1 MLNHLSL
8 LQHSITVFFWSK
20 EVELS
25 TNQSR
30 NEFVDYI
37 PHLLGCTIL
46 DGEILSCLVIIIN
59 SILFQNLIRH
69 IGKYGSLDCEM
80 DQQVVKKIFEWLV
93 CYVWVRL
100 IVFLVKIVNIAM
112 PLSLWQSYSVPPL
125 TELIVNDY
133 PIDYLTWFDLD
144 FTIFR
149 VKISGIYL

>member
-1 MLNHLSL
+1 MLNYLNL

-20 EVELS
+20 EVELLTKS
-25 TNQSR
+25 VKKWACWLYSPSVR
-30 NEFVDYI
+30 LHYSGWWD
-37 PHLLGCTIL
+37 
-46 DGEILSCLVIIIN
+46 SCLVIN

-69 IGKYGSLDCEM
+69 IEKYGSLDCEM

-93 CYVWVRL
+93 CYVWVGL

-112 PLSLWQSYSVPPL
+112 PLSLWQSYSVPSL
-125 TELIVNDY
+125 TELIANDY